1 MPSNEKFE
9 QQNFILKDGES
20 YEDCDFHSID
30 FSEFSLKNCLF
41 VDCTFLQCN
50 LANIEPTSGSIRNC
64 VFKNSNLIGINWC
77 VLKNFSRPRF
87 ESCKLNYSVFQNLRR
102 DNRVFIECSLVEVDF
117 TGCDLSKSDF
127 SHSNFAGANLNG
139 ANLTGSDFRSSKD
152 YVFDIRTTKI
162 KGSKFSF
169 PYVASLITA
178 LGAEVDM

>member
-1 MPSNEKFE
+1 M
-9 QQNFILKDGES
+9 
-20 YEDCDFHSID
+20 
-30 FSEFSLKNCLF
+30 
-41 VDCTFLQCN
+41 
-50 LANIEPTSGSIRNC
+50 
-64 VFKNSNLIGINWC
+64 
-77 VLKNFSRPRF
+77 
-87 ESCKLNYSVFQNLRR
+87 FQNLRL
-102 DNRVFIECSLVEVDF
+102 DNSVFIECSLVEVDF